1 VAPPGNQAVNGENKH
16 QPVYRKKP
24 VYSTQISKKD
34 VGKKNAMSTEGER
47 GVIRRMNPNANTDQI
62 LIDKREDLTTM
73 KRRLYALFLGFGL
86 AMAICS
92 LPQRVQAALGGS
104 VDSILSDRKALASV
118 HHATIVRNGYTVQE
132 IDNGTTV
139 VREYISPSGIIFGI
153 AWNGLTSMPGA
164 GTTKDENEVVAIK
177 GESR

>member
-1 VAPPGNQAVNGENKH
+1 
-16 QPVYRKKP
+16 
-24 VYSTQISKKD
+24 
-34 VGKKNAMSTEGER
+34 
-47 GVIRRMNPNANTDQI
+47 MNPNANTDQI

-118 HHATIVRNGYTVQE
+118 HHVTTVRNGYIVQE

-153 AWNGLTSMPGA
+153 AWNGLTHPDLTQLMDSYFGEYQEALKQTPRKQGRGCLQVKTDRVVVEKWGHRRNLQGRTYVPTLIPA
-164 GTTKDENEVVAIK
+164 GVSVDEIK
-177 GESR
+177 